1 MTLLVT
7 YLLLTLILSF
17 MCSLLEATLLSSTS
31 SYIES
36 LDKKGYSPKT
46 VDLAKDVKQNI
57 DKSISSILTLNTF
70 ANTMGAAGVGAQAAI
85 IFGSNWQAVIAFVLT
100 LMVLFISEIFP
111 KTLGAIYWRKFIVPA
126 AYIISFMIKI
136 TYPFIFLA
144 TFITNAL
151 QKGRKNEANFSKDE
165 IITIVD
171 MSEKEGILQAK
182 ESILIKN
189 LFKLRNIKAKDI
201 MTPRTVVFAFDSKTT
216 VKEALLNDNLYVYSR
231 IPVYNE
237 SIDDIMGMVFKQT
250 ILEKRVKKKKNTLLK
265 DIMVPVHKVPENLS
279 VSVLFDMFIRMKM
292 HLFVVQDE
300 YGQTSGIVTL
310 EDTLETMLGIEIV
323 DEMDQVTDMQEFAKD
338 ENKRLQRLQRV

>member
-85 IFGSNWQAVIAFVLT
+85 IFGSNWQAVIAFILT

-126 AYIISFMIKI
+126 VYIISFMVKI

-144 TFITNAL
+144 TFITNTL
-151 QKGRKNEANFSKDE
+151 QKGRKNEVNFSKDE
-165 IITIVD
+165 IITIVN
-171 MSEKEGILQAK
+171 MSEKEGVLQAK

-189 LFKLRNIKAKDI
+189 LFKLKNIKAKDI
-201 MTPRTVVFAFDSKTT
+201 MTPRTIVFAFDSKTT
-216 VKEALLNDNLYVYSR
+216 LKEALLNDNLYVYSR

-237 SIDDIMGMVFKQT
+237 SIDDIAGVVFKQT
-250 ILEKRVKKKKNTLLK
+250 ILEKRVKKKKKTLLK
-265 DIMVPVHKVPENLS
+265 DIIVPVHKVPENIS
-279 VSVLFDMFIRMKM
+279 VSTLFDMFIRMKM
-292 HLFVVQDE
+292 HLFIVQDE
-300 YGQTSGIVTL
+300 YGQTSGVVTL
-310 EDTLETMLGIEIV
+310 EDALETLLGIEIV

-338 ENKRLQRLQRV
+338 ENKRLQRL

>member
-85 IFGSNWQAVIAFVLT
+85 IFGSNWQAVIAFILT

-126 AYIISFMIKI
+126 VYTISFMVKI
-136 TYPFIFLA
+136 TYPFIFIA
-144 TFITNAL
+144 TFITNTL
-151 QKGRKNEANFSKDE
+151 QKGRKNEVNFSKDE
-165 IITIVD
+165 IITIVN
-171 MSEKEGILQAK
+171 MSEKEGVLQAK

-189 LFKLRNIKAKDI
+189 LFKLKNIKAKDI

-216 VKEALLNDNLYVYSR
+216 LKEALLNDNLYVYSR

-237 SIDDIMGMVFKQT
+237 SIDDIAGVVFKQT
-250 ILEKRVKKKKNTLLK
+250 ILEKRVKKKKKTLLK
-265 DIMVPVHKVPENLS
+265 DIIVPVHKVPENIS
-279 VSVLFDMFIRMKM
+279 VSTLFDMFIRMKM
-292 HLFVVQDE
+292 HLFIVQDE
-300 YGQTSGIVTL
+300 YGQTSGVVTL
-310 EDTLETMLGIEIV
+310 EDALETLLGIEIV

-338 ENKRLQRLQRV
+338 ENKRLQRL

>member
-85 IFGSNWQAVIAFVLT
+85 IFGSNWQAVIAFILT

-126 AYIISFMIKI
+126 VYIISFMVKI
-136 TYPFIFLA
+136 TYPFIFIA
-144 TFITNAL
+144 TFITNTL
-151 QKGRKNEANFSKDE
+151 QKGRKNEVNFSKDE

-171 MSEKEGILQAK
+171 MSEKEGVLQAK

-189 LFKLRNIKAKDI
+189 LFKLKNIKAKDI

-216 VKEALLNDNLYVYSR
+216 LKEALLNDNLYVYSR

-237 SIDDIMGMVFKQT
+237 SIDDIAGVVFKQT
-250 ILEKRVKKKKNTLLK
+250 ILEKRVKKKKKTLLK

-279 VSVLFDMFIRMKM
+279 VSILFDMFIRKKS

-300 YGQTSGIVTL
+300 YGQTSGVVTL
-310 EDTLETMLGIEIV
+310 EDALETMLGIEIV
-323 DEMDQVTDMQEFAKD
+323 DEMDQVTDLQEFAKD
-338 ENKRLQRLQRV
+338 ESKRLQRV

>member
-46 VDLAKDVKQNI
+46 LDLAKDVKQNI

-85 IFGSNWQAVIAFVLT
+85 IFGSNWQAVIAFILT

-111 KTLGAIYWRKFIVPA
+111 KTVGAIYWRKFIVPA
-126 AYIISFMIKI
+126 VYIISFMVKI

-144 TFITNAL
+144 TFITNTL
-151 QKGRKNEANFSKDE
+151 QKGRKNEVNFSKDE
-165 IITIVD
+165 IITIVN
-171 MSEKEGILQAK
+171 MSEKEGVLQAK

-189 LFKLRNIKAKDI
+189 LFKLKNIKAKDI

-216 VKEALLNDNLYVYSR
+216 LKEALLNDNLYVYSR

-237 SIDDIMGMVFKQT
+237 SIDDIAGVVFKQT
-250 ILEKRVKKKKNTLLK
+250 ILEKRVKKKKKTLLK
-265 DIMVPVHKVPENLS
+265 DIMVPVHKVPENIS
-279 VSVLFDMFIRMKM
+279 VSTLFDMFIRMKM
-292 HLFVVQDE
+292 HLFIVQDE
-300 YGQTSGIVTL
+300 YGQTSGVVTL
-310 EDTLETMLGIEIV
+310 EDALETLLGIEIV

-338 ENKRLQRLQRV
+338 ENKRLQRL

>member
-1 MTLLVT
+1 MTLLIT

-85 IFGSNWQAVIAFVLT
+85 IFGSNWQAVIAFALT

-111 KTLGAIYWRKFIVPA
+111 KTVGAIYWRKFIVPA
-126 AYIISFMIKI
+126 VYIISFMVKI

-144 TFITNAL
+144 TFITNTL
-151 QKGRKNEANFSKDE
+151 QKGRKNEVNFSKDE

-171 MSEKEGILQAK
+171 MSEKEGVLQAK

-189 LFKLRNIKAKDI
+189 LFKLKNIKAKDI
-201 MTPRTVVFAFDSKTT
+201 MTPRTIVFAFDSKTT
-216 VKEALLNDNLYVYSR
+216 LKEALLNDNLYVYSR

-237 SIDDIMGMVFKQT
+237 SIDDIAGVVFKQT
-250 ILEKRVKKKKNTLLK
+250 ILEKRVKKKKKTLLK
-265 DIMVPVHKVPENLS
+265 DIMVPVHKVPENIS
-279 VSVLFDMFIRMKM
+279 VSTLFDMFIRMKM
-292 HLFVVQDE
+292 HLFIVQDE
-300 YGQTSGIVTL
+300 YGQTSGVVTL
-310 EDTLETMLGIEIV
+310 EDALETLLGIEIV
-323 DEMDQVTDMQEFAKD
+323 DEMDQITDMQEFAKD
-338 ENKRLQRLQRV
+338 ENKRLQRL

>member
-85 IFGSNWQAVIAFVLT
+85 IFGSNWQAVIAFILT

-126 AYIISFMIKI
+126 VYIISFMVKI

-171 MSEKEGILQAK
+171 MSEKEGVLQAK
-182 ESILIKN
+182 ESVLIKN
-189 LFKLRNIKAKDI
+189 LFKLKNIKAKDI

-216 VKEALLNDNLYVYSR
+216 LKEALLNDNLYVYSR

-237 SIDDIMGMVFKQT
+237 SIDDIAGVVFKQT
-250 ILEKRVKKKKNTLLK
+250 ILEKRVKKKKKTLLK
-265 DIMVPVHKVPENLS
+265 DIMVPVHKVPENIS
-279 VSVLFDMFIRMKM
+279 VSTLFDMFIRMKM
-292 HLFVVQDE
+292 HLFIVQDE
-300 YGQTSGIVTL
+300 YGQTSGVVTL
-310 EDTLETMLGIEIV
+310 EDALETLLGIEIV

-338 ENKRLQRLQRV
+338 ENKRLQRL

>member
-85 IFGSNWQAVIAFVLT
+85 IFGSNWQAVIAFILT

-126 AYIISFMIKI
+126 VYIISFMVKI
-136 TYPFIFLA
+136 TYPFIFIA
-144 TFITNAL
+144 TFITNTL
-151 QKGRKNEANFSKDE
+151 QKGRKNEVNFSKDE
-165 IITIVD
+165 IITIVN
-171 MSEKEGILQAK
+171 MSEKEGVLQAK

-189 LFKLRNIKAKDI
+189 LFKLKNIKAKDI

-216 VKEALLNDNLYVYSR
+216 LKEALLNDNLYVYSR

-237 SIDDIMGMVFKQT
+237 SIDDIAGVVFKQT
-250 ILEKRVKKKKNTLLK
+250 ILEKRVKKKKKTLLK
-265 DIMVPVHKVPENLS
+265 DIMVPVHKVPENIS
-279 VSVLFDMFIRMKM
+279 VSTLFDMFIRMKM
-292 HLFVVQDE
+292 HLFIVQDE
-300 YGQTSGIVTL
+300 YGQTSGVVTL
-310 EDTLETMLGIEIV
+310 EDALETLLGIEIV
-323 DEMDQVTDMQEFAKD
+323 DEMDQVTDLQEFAKD
-338 ENKRLQRLQRV
+338 ENKRLQRL

>member
-85 IFGSNWQAVIAFVLT
+85 IFGSNWQAVIAFALT

-126 AYIISFMIKI
+126 VYIISFMVKI

-151 QKGRKNEANFSKDE
+151 QKGRKNEVNFSKDE

-171 MSEKEGILQAK
+171 MSEKEGVLQAK

-189 LFKLRNIKAKDI
+189 LFKLKNIKAKDI

-216 VKEALLNDNLYVYSR
+216 LKEALLNDNLYVYSR

-237 SIDDIMGMVFKQT
+237 SIDDIAGVVFKQT
-250 ILEKRVKKKKNTLLK
+250 ILEKRVKKKKKTLLK
-265 DIMVPVHKVPENLS
+265 DIMVPVHKVPENIS
-279 VSVLFDMFIRMKM
+279 VSTLFDMFIRMKM
-292 HLFVVQDE
+292 HLFIVQDE
-300 YGQTSGIVTL
+300 YGQTSGVVTL
-310 EDTLETMLGIEIV
+310 EDALETLLGIEIV

-338 ENKRLQRLQRV
+338 ENKRLQRL

>member
-1 MTLLVT
+1 MTLLVI

-85 IFGSNWQAVIAFVLT
+85 IFGSNWQAVIAFILT

-126 AYIISFMIKI
+126 VYIISFMVKI
-136 TYPFIFLA
+136 TYPFIFIA
-144 TFITNAL
+144 TFITNTL
-151 QKGRKNEANFSKDE
+151 QKGRKNEVNFSKDE
-165 IITIVD
+165 IITIVN
-171 MSEKEGILQAK
+171 MSEKEGVLQAK

-189 LFKLRNIKAKDI
+189 LFKLKNIKAKDI

-216 VKEALLNDNLYVYSR
+216 LKEALLNDNLYVYSR

-237 SIDDIMGMVFKQT
+237 SIDDIAGVVFKQT
-250 ILEKRVKKKKNTLLK
+250 ILEKRVKKKKKTLLK
-265 DIMVPVHKVPENLS
+265 DIMVPVHKVPENIS
-279 VSVLFDMFIRMKM
+279 VSTLFDMFIRMKM
-292 HLFVVQDE
+292 HLFIVQDE
-300 YGQTSGIVTL
+300 YGQTSGVVTL
-310 EDTLETMLGIEIV
+310 EDALETLLGIEIV

-338 ENKRLQRLQRV
+338 ENKRLQRL

>member
-85 IFGSNWQAVIAFVLT
+85 IFGSNWQAVIAFILT

-111 KTLGAIYWRKFIVPA
+111 KTVGAIYWRKFIVPA
-126 AYIISFMIKI
+126 VYIISFMVKV

-151 QKGRKNEANFSKDE
+151 QKGRKNEVNFSKDE
-165 IITIVD
+165 IITIVN
-171 MSEKEGILQAK
+171 MSEKEGVLQAK

-189 LFKLRNIKAKDI
+189 LFKLKNIKAKDI

-216 VKEALLNDNLYVYSR
+216 LKEALLNDNLYVYSR

-237 SIDDIMGMVFKQT
+237 SIDDIAGVVFKQT
-250 ILEKRVKKKKNTLLK
+250 ILEKRVKKKKKTLLK
-265 DIMVPVHKVPENLS
+265 DIMVPVHKVPENIS
-279 VSVLFDMFIRMKM
+279 VSTLFDMFIRMKM
-292 HLFVVQDE
+292 HLFIVQDE
-300 YGQTSGIVTL
+300 YGQTSGVVTL
-310 EDTLETMLGIEIV
+310 EDALETLLGIEIV

-338 ENKRLQRLQRV
+338 ENKRLQRL

>member
-85 IFGSNWQAVIAFVLT
+85 IFGSNWQAVIAFILT

-126 AYIISFMIKI
+126 VYIISFMVKI
-136 TYPFIFLA
+136 TYPFIFIA
-144 TFITNAL
+144 TFITNTL

-165 IITIVD
+165 IITIVN
-171 MSEKEGILQAK
+171 MSEKEGVLQAK

-189 LFKLRNIKAKDI
+189 LFKLKNIKAKDI

-216 VKEALLNDNLYVYSR
+216 LKEALLNDNLYVYSR

-237 SIDDIMGMVFKQT
+237 SIDDIAGVVFKQT
-250 ILEKRVKKKKNTLLK
+250 ILEKRVKKKKKTLLK
-265 DIMVPVHKVPENLS
+265 DIMVPVHKVPENIS
-279 VSVLFDMFIRMKM
+279 VSTLFDMFIRMKM
-292 HLFVVQDE
+292 HLFIVQDE
-300 YGQTSGIVTL
+300 YGQTSGVVTL
-310 EDTLETMLGIEIV
+310 EDALETLLGIEIV

-338 ENKRLQRLQRV
+338 ENKRLQRL

>member
-85 IFGSNWQAVIAFVLT
+85 IFGSNWQAVIAFILT

-126 AYIISFMIKI
+126 VYIISFMVKI
-136 TYPFIFLA
+136 TYPFIFIA
-144 TFITNAL
+144 TFITNTL
-151 QKGRKNEANFSKDE
+151 QKGRKNEVNFSKDE
-165 IITIVD
+165 IITIVN
-171 MSEKEGILQAK
+171 MSEKEGVLQAK

-189 LFKLRNIKAKDI
+189 LFKLKNIKAKDI

-216 VKEALLNDNLYVYSR
+216 LKEALLNDNLYVYSR

-237 SIDDIMGMVFKQT
+237 SIDDIAGVVFKQT
-250 ILEKRVKKKKNTLLK
+250 ILEKRVKKKKKTLLK
-265 DIMVPVHKVPENLS
+265 DIIVPVHKVPENIS
-279 VSVLFDMFIRMKM
+279 VSTLFDMFIRMKM
-292 HLFVVQDE
+292 HLFIVQDE
-300 YGQTSGIVTL
+300 YGQTSGVVTL
-310 EDTLETMLGIEIV
+310 EDALETLLGIEIV

-338 ENKRLQRLQRV
+338 ENKRLQRL

>member
-1 MTLLVT
+1 MTLLIT

-85 IFGSNWQAVIAFVLT
+85 IFGSNWQAVIAFILT

-126 AYIISFMIKI
+126 VYIISFMVKI
-136 TYPFIFLA
+136 TYPFIFIA
-144 TFITNAL
+144 TFITNTL
-151 QKGRKNEANFSKDE
+151 QKGRKNEVNFSKDE
-165 IITIVD
+165 IITIVN
-171 MSEKEGILQAK
+171 MSEKEGVLQAK

-189 LFKLRNIKAKDI
+189 LFKLKNIKAKDI

-216 VKEALLNDNLYVYSR
+216 LKEALLNDNLYVYSR

-237 SIDDIMGMVFKQT
+237 SIDDIAGVVFKQT
-250 ILEKRVKKKKNTLLK
+250 ILEKRVKKKKKTLLK
-265 DIMVPVHKVPENLS
+265 DIIVPVHKVPENIS
-279 VSVLFDMFIRMKM
+279 VSTLFDMFIRMKM
-292 HLFVVQDE
+292 HLFIVQDE
-300 YGQTSGIVTL
+300 YGQTSGVVTL
-310 EDTLETMLGIEIV
+310 EDALETLLGIEIV

-338 ENKRLQRLQRV
+338 ENKRLQRL

>member
-85 IFGSNWQAVIAFVLT
+85 IFGSNWQAVIAFILT

-126 AYIISFMIKI
+126 VYIISFMVKI

-151 QKGRKNEANFSKDE
+151 QKGRKNEVNFSKDE

-171 MSEKEGILQAK
+171 MSEKEGVLQAK

-189 LFKLRNIKAKDI
+189 LFKLKNIKAKDI

-216 VKEALLNDNLYVYSR
+216 LKEALLNDNLYVYSR

-237 SIDDIMGMVFKQT
+237 SIDDIAGVVFKQT
-250 ILEKRVKKKKNTLLK
+250 ILEKRVKKKKKTLLK
-265 DIMVPVHKVPENLS
+265 DIMVPVHKVPENIS
-279 VSVLFDMFIRMKM
+279 VSTLFDMFIRMKM
-292 HLFVVQDE
+292 HLFIVQDE
-300 YGQTSGIVTL
+300 YGQTSGVVTL
-310 EDTLETMLGIEIV
+310 EDALETLLGIEIV

-338 ENKRLQRLQRV
+338 ENKRLQRL

>member
-1 MTLLVT
+1 MTLLIT

-46 VDLAKDVKQNI
+46 VDLAKDIKQNI

-85 IFGSNWQAVIAFVLT
+85 IFGSNWQAVIAFILT

-126 AYIISFMIKI
+126 TYIISFMIKI

-165 IITIVD
+165 IITIVN
-171 MSEKEGILQAK
+171 MSEKEGVLQAK

-189 LFKLRNIKAKDI
+189 LFKLKNIKAKDI

-216 VKEALLNDNLYVYSR
+216 LKEALLNDNLYVYSR

-237 SIDDIMGMVFKQT
+237 SIDDIAGVVFKQT
-250 ILEKRVKKKKNTLLK
+250 ILEKRVKKKKKTLLK
-265 DIMVPVHKVPENLS
+265 DIMVPVHKVPENIS
-279 VSVLFDMFIRMKM
+279 VSTLFDMFIRMKM
-292 HLFVVQDE
+292 HLFIVQDE
-300 YGQTSGIVTL
+300 YGQTSGVVTL
-310 EDTLETMLGIEIV
+310 EDALETLLGIEIV

-338 ENKRLQRLQRV
+338 ENKRLQRL

>member
-85 IFGSNWQAVIAFVLT
+85 IFGSNWQAVIAFALT

-126 AYIISFMIKI
+126 VYIISFMVKI

-165 IITIVD
+165 IITIVN
-171 MSEKEGILQAK
+171 MSEKEGVLQAK

-189 LFKLRNIKAKDI
+189 LFKLKNIKAKDI

-216 VKEALLNDNLYVYSR
+216 LKEALLNDNLYVYSR

-237 SIDDIMGMVFKQT
+237 SIDDIAGVVFKQT
-250 ILEKRVKKKKNTLLK
+250 ILEKRVKKKKKTLLK
-265 DIMVPVHKVPENLS
+265 DIMVPVHKVPENIS
-279 VSVLFDMFIRMKM
+279 VSTLFDMFIRMKM
-292 HLFVVQDE
+292 HLFIVQDE
-300 YGQTSGIVTL
+300 YGQTSGVVTL
-310 EDTLETMLGIEIV
+310 EDALETLLGIEIV

-338 ENKRLQRLQRV
+338 ENKRLQRL

>member
-85 IFGSNWQAVIAFVLT
+85 IFGSNWQAVIAFILT

-126 AYIISFMIKI
+126 VYIISFMVKI
-136 TYPFIFLA
+136 TYPFIFIA
-144 TFITNAL
+144 TFITNTL
-151 QKGRKNEANFSKDE
+151 QKGRKNEVNFSKDE

-171 MSEKEGILQAK
+171 MSEKEGVLQAK

-189 LFKLRNIKAKDI
+189 LFKLKNIKAKDI

-216 VKEALLNDNLYVYSR
+216 LKEALLNDNLYVYSR

-237 SIDDIMGMVFKQT
+237 SIDDIAGVVFKQT
-250 ILEKRVKKKKNTLLK
+250 ILEKRVKKKKKTLLK
-265 DIMVPVHKVPENLS
+265 DIMVPVHKVPENIS
-279 VSVLFDMFIRMKM
+279 VSTLFDMFIRMKM
-292 HLFVVQDE
+292 HLFIVQDE
-300 YGQTSGIVTL
+300 YGQTSGVVTL
-310 EDTLETMLGIEIV
+310 EDALETLLGV
-323 DEMDQVTDMQEFAKD
+323 K
-338 ENKRLQRLQRV
+338 

>member
-1 MTLLVT
+1 MTLLVI

-85 IFGSNWQAVIAFVLT
+85 IFGSNWQAVIAFILT

-126 AYIISFMIKI
+126 VYIISFMVKI
-136 TYPFIFLA
+136 TYPFIFIA
-144 TFITNAL
+144 TFITNTL
-151 QKGRKNEANFSKDE
+151 QKGRKNEVNFSKDE

-171 MSEKEGILQAK
+171 MSEKEGVLQAK

-189 LFKLRNIKAKDI
+189 LFKLKNIKAKDI

-216 VKEALLNDNLYVYSR
+216 LKEALLNDNLYVYSR

-237 SIDDIMGMVFKQT
+237 SIDDIAGVVFKQT
-250 ILEKRVKKKKNTLLK
+250 ILEKRVKKKKKTLLK
-265 DIMVPVHKVPENLS
+265 DIMVPVHKVPENIS
-279 VSVLFDMFIRMKM
+279 VSTLFDMFIRMKM
-292 HLFVVQDE
+292 HLFIVQDS
-300 YGQTSGIVTL
+300 YGQTSGVVTL
-310 EDTLETMLGIEIV
+310 EDALETLLGVEIV
-323 DEMDQVTDMQEFAKD
+323 DEMDEVTDMQEFAKD
-338 ENKRLQRLQRV
+338 ENKRLQRL

>member
-1 MTLLVT
+1 MTLLIT

-85 IFGSNWQAVIAFVLT
+85 IFGSNWQAVIAFALT

-126 AYIISFMIKI
+126 TYIISFMVKV

-171 MSEKEGILQAK
+171 MSEKEGVLQAK

-189 LFKLRNIKAKDI
+189 LFKLKNIKAKDI

-216 VKEALLNDNLYVYSR
+216 LKEALLNDNLYVYSR

-237 SIDDIMGMVFKQT
+237 SIDDIAGVVFKQT
-250 ILEKRVKKKKNTLLK
+250 ILEKRVKKKKKTLLK
-265 DIMVPVHKVPENLS
+265 DIMVPVHKVPENIS
-279 VSVLFDMFIRMKM
+279 VSTLFDMFIRMKM
-292 HLFVVQDE
+292 HLFIVQDE
-300 YGQTSGIVTL
+300 YGQTSGVVTL
-310 EDTLETMLGIEIV
+310 EDALETLLGIEIV

-338 ENKRLQRLQRV
+338 ENKRLQRL

>member
-1 MTLLVT
+1 MTLLVI

-85 IFGSNWQAVIAFVLT
+85 IFGSNWQAVIAFILT

-126 AYIISFMIKI
+126 VYIISFMVKI
-136 TYPFIFLA
+136 TYPFIFIA
-144 TFITNAL
+144 TFITNTL
-151 QKGRKNEANFSKDE
+151 QKGRKNEVNFSKDE
-165 IITIVD
+165 IITIVN
-171 MSEKEGILQAK
+171 MSEKEGVLQAK
-182 ESILIKN
+182 ESVLIKN
-189 LFKLRNIKAKDI
+189 LFKLKNIKAKDI

-216 VKEALLNDNLYVYSR
+216 LKEALLNDNLYVYSR

-237 SIDDIMGMVFKQT
+237 SIDDIVGVVFKQT
-250 ILEKRVKKKKNTLLK
+250 ILEKRVKKKKKTILK
-265 DIMVPVHKVPENLS
+265 DIMVPVHKVPENIS
-279 VSVLFDMFIRMKM
+279 VSTLFDMFIRMKM
-292 HLFVVQDE
+292 HLFIVQDE
-300 YGQTSGIVTL
+300 YGQTSGVVTL
-310 EDTLETMLGIEIV
+310 EDALETLLGIEIV

-338 ENKRLQRLQRV
+338 ENKRLQRL

>member
-85 IFGSNWQAVIAFVLT
+85 IFGSNWQAVIAFILT

-111 KTLGAIYWRKFIVPA
+111 KTLGTIYWRKFIVPA
-126 AYIISFMIKI
+126 TYIISFMVKI

-144 TFITNAL
+144 TFITNTL
-151 QKGRKNEANFSKDE
+151 QKGRKNEVNFSKDE
-165 IITIVD
+165 IITIVN
-171 MSEKEGILQAK
+171 MSEKDGVLQAK

-189 LFKLRNIKAKDI
+189 LFKLKNIKAKDI

-216 VKEALLNDNLYVYSR
+216 LKEALLNDNLYVYSR

-237 SIDDIMGMVFKQT
+237 SIDDIAGVVFKQT
-250 ILEKRVKKKKNTLLK
+250 ILEKRVKKKKKTLLK
-265 DIMVPVHKVPENLS
+265 DIMVPVHKVPENIS
-279 VSVLFDMFIRMKM
+279 VSTLFDMFIRMKM
-292 HLFVVQDE
+292 HLFIVQDE
-300 YGQTSGIVTL
+300 YGQTSGVVTL
-310 EDTLETMLGIEIV
+310 EDALETLLGIEIV

-338 ENKRLQRLQRV
+338 ENKRLQRL

>member
-85 IFGSNWQAVIAFVLT
+85 IFGSNWQAVIAFILT

-126 AYIISFMIKI
+126 VYIISIMVKI

-165 IITIVD
+165 IITIVN
-171 MSEKEGILQAK
+171 MSEKEGVLQAK

-189 LFKLRNIKAKDI
+189 LFKLKNIKAKDI

-216 VKEALLNDNLYVYSR
+216 LKEALLNDNLYVYSR

-237 SIDDIMGMVFKQT
+237 SIDDIAGVVFKQT
-250 ILEKRVKKKKNTLLK
+250 ILEKRVKKKKKTLLK
-265 DIMVPVHKVPENLS
+265 DIMVPVHKVPENIS
-279 VSVLFDMFIRMKM
+279 VSTLFDMFIRMKM
-292 HLFVVQDE
+292 HLFIVQDE
-300 YGQTSGIVTL
+300 YGQTSGVVTL
-310 EDTLETMLGIEIV
+310 EDALETLLGIEIV

-338 ENKRLQRLQRV
+338 ENKRLQRL

>member
-85 IFGSNWQAVIAFVLT
+85 IFGSNWQAVIAFILT

-126 AYIISFMIKI
+126 TYIISFMVKV

-144 TFITNAL
+144 TFITNTL
-151 QKGRKNEANFSKDE
+151 QKGRKNEVNFSKDE
-165 IITIVD
+165 IITIVN
-171 MSEKEGILQAK
+171 MSEKEGVLQAK

-189 LFKLRNIKAKDI
+189 LFKLKNIKAKDI

-216 VKEALLNDNLYVYSR
+216 LKEALLNDNLYVYSR

-237 SIDDIMGMVFKQT
+237 SIDDIAGVVFKQT
-250 ILEKRVKKKKNTLLK
+250 ILEKRVKKKKKTLLK
-265 DIMVPVHKVPENLS
+265 DIMVPVHKVPENIS
-279 VSVLFDMFIRMKM
+279 VSTLFDMFIRMKM
-292 HLFVVQDE
+292 HLFIVQDE
-300 YGQTSGIVTL
+300 YGQTSGVVTL
-310 EDTLETMLGIEIV
+310 EDALETLLGIEIV

-338 ENKRLQRLQRV
+338 ENKRLQRL

>member
-85 IFGSNWQAVIAFVLT
+85 IFGSNWQAVIAFILT

-126 AYIISFMIKI
+126 VYIISFMVKI
-136 TYPFIFLA
+136 TYPFIFIA

-165 IITIVD
+165 IITIVN
-171 MSEKEGILQAK
+171 MSEKEGVLQAK

-189 LFKLRNIKAKDI
+189 LFKLKNIKAKDI

-216 VKEALLNDNLYVYSR
+216 LKEALLNDNLYVYSR

-237 SIDDIMGMVFKQT
+237 SIDDIAGVVFKQT
-250 ILEKRVKKKKNTLLK
+250 ILEKRVKKKKKTLLK
-265 DIMVPVHKVPENLS
+265 DIIVPVHKVPENIS
-279 VSVLFDMFIRMKM
+279 VSTLFDMFIRMKM
-292 HLFVVQDE
+292 HLFIVQDE
-300 YGQTSGIVTL
+300 YGQTSGVVTL
-310 EDTLETMLGIEIV
+310 EDALETLLGIEIV

-338 ENKRLQRLQRV
+338 ENKRLQRL

>member
-85 IFGSNWQAVIAFVLT
+85 IFGSNWQAVIAFILT

-126 AYIISFMIKI
+126 VYIISFMVKI

-171 MSEKEGILQAK
+171 MSEKEGVLQAK

-189 LFKLRNIKAKDI
+189 LFKLKNIKAKDI

-216 VKEALLNDNLYVYSR
+216 LKEALLNDNLYVYSR

-237 SIDDIMGMVFKQT
+237 SIDDIAGVVFKQT
-250 ILEKRVKKKKNTLLK
+250 ILEKRVKKKKKTLLK
-265 DIMVPVHKVPENLS
+265 DIMVPVHKVPENIS
-279 VSVLFDMFIRMKM
+279 VSTLFDMFIRMKM
-292 HLFVVQDE
+292 HLFIVQDE
-300 YGQTSGIVTL
+300 YGQTSGVVTL
-310 EDTLETMLGIEIV
+310 EDALETLLGIEIV

-338 ENKRLQRLQRV
+338 ENKRLQRL

>member
-85 IFGSNWQAVIAFVLT
+85 IFGSNWQAVIAFILT

-126 AYIISFMIKI
+126 VYIISFMIKI

-171 MSEKEGILQAK
+171 MSEKEGVLQAK

-189 LFKLRNIKAKDI
+189 LFKLKNIKAKDI

-216 VKEALLNDNLYVYSR
+216 LKEALLNDNLYVYSR

-237 SIDDIMGMVFKQT
+237 SIDDIAGVVFKQT
-250 ILEKRVKKKKNTLLK
+250 ILEKRVKKKKKTLLK
-265 DIMVPVHKVPENLS
+265 DIMVPVHKVPENIS
-279 VSVLFDMFIRMKM
+279 VSTLFDMFIRMKM
-292 HLFVVQDE
+292 HLFIVQDE
-300 YGQTSGIVTL
+300 YGQTSGVVTL
-310 EDTLETMLGIEIV
+310 EDALETMLGIEIV
-323 DEMDQVTDMQEFAKD
+323 DEMDQVADLQEFAKD
-338 ENKRLQRLQRV
+338 ESKRLQRV

>member
-85 IFGSNWQAVIAFVLT
+85 IFGSNWQAVIAFILT

-111 KTLGAIYWRKFIVPA
+111 KTVGAIYWRKFIVPA
-126 AYIISFMIKI
+126 VYIISFMVKI

-165 IITIVD
+165 IITIVN
-171 MSEKEGILQAK
+171 MSEKEGVLQAK

-189 LFKLRNIKAKDI
+189 LFKLKNIKAKDI

-216 VKEALLNDNLYVYSR
+216 LKEALLNDNLYVYSR

-237 SIDDIMGMVFKQT
+237 SIDDIAGVVFKQT
-250 ILEKRVKKKKNTLLK
+250 ILEKRVKKKKKTILK
-265 DIMVPVHKVPENLS
+265 DIMVPVHKVPENIS
-279 VSVLFDMFIRMKM
+279 VSTLFDMFIRMKM
-292 HLFVVQDE
+292 HLFIVQDE
-300 YGQTSGIVTL
+300 YGQTSGVVTL
-310 EDTLETMLGIEIV
+310 EDALETLLGIEIV

-338 ENKRLQRLQRV
+338 ENKRLQRL

>member
-85 IFGSNWQAVIAFVLT
+85 IFGSNWQAVIAFILT

-126 AYIISFMIKI
+126 VYIISFMVKI
-136 TYPFIFLA
+136 TYPFIFIA
-144 TFITNAL
+144 TFITNTL
-151 QKGRKNEANFSKDE
+151 QKGRKNEVNFSKDE
-165 IITIVD
+165 IITIVN
-171 MSEKEGILQAK
+171 MSEKEGVLQAK

-189 LFKLRNIKAKDI
+189 LFKLKNIKAKDI

-216 VKEALLNDNLYVYSR
+216 LKEALLNDNLYVYSR

-237 SIDDIMGMVFKQT
+237 SIDDIAGVVFKQT
-250 ILEKRVKKKKNTLLK
+250 ILEKRVKKKKKTLLK
-265 DIMVPVHKVPENLS
+265 DIMVPVHKVPENIS
-279 VSVLFDMFIRMKM
+279 VSTLFDMFIRMKM
-292 HLFVVQDE
+292 HLFIVQDE
-300 YGQTSGIVTL
+300 YGQTSGVVTL
-310 EDTLETMLGIEIV
+310 EDTLETLLGIEIV

-338 ENKRLQRLQRV
+338 ENKRLQRL

>member
-1 MTLLVT
+1 MTLLIT

-85 IFGSNWQAVIAFVLT
+85 IFGSNWQAVIAFILT

-126 AYIISFMIKI
+126 VYIISFMVKI

-165 IITIVD
+165 IITIVN
-171 MSEKEGILQAK
+171 MSEKEGVLQAK

-189 LFKLRNIKAKDI
+189 LFKLKNIKAKDI

-216 VKEALLNDNLYVYSR
+216 LKEALLNDNLYVYSR
-231 IPVYNE
+231 RPVYNE
-237 SIDDIMGMVFKQT
+237 SIDDIAGVVFKQT
-250 ILEKRVKKKKNTLLK
+250 ILEKRVKKKKKTLLK
-265 DIMVPVHKVPENLS
+265 DIMVPVHKVPENIS
-279 VSVLFDMFIRMKM
+279 VSTLFDMFIRMKM
-292 HLFVVQDE
+292 HLFIVQDE
-300 YGQTSGIVTL
+300 YGQTSGVVTL
-310 EDTLETMLGIEIV
+310 EDALETMLGIEIV
-323 DEMDQVTDMQEFAKD
+323 DEMDQVADLQEFAKD
-338 ENKRLQRLQRV
+338 ESKRLQRV

>member
-85 IFGSNWQAVIAFVLT
+85 IFGSNWQAVIAFILT

-126 AYIISFMIKI
+126 VYIISFMVKI
-136 TYPFIFLA
+136 TYPFIFIA
-144 TFITNAL
+144 TFITNTL
-151 QKGRKNEANFSKDE
+151 QKGRKNEVNFSKDE
-165 IITIVD
+165 IITIVN
-171 MSEKEGILQAK
+171 MSEKEGVIQAK

-189 LFKLRNIKAKDI
+189 LFKLKNIKAKDI

-216 VKEALLNDNLYVYSR
+216 LKEALLNDNLYVYSR

-237 SIDDIMGMVFKQT
+237 SIDDIAGVVFKQT
-250 ILEKRVKKKKNTLLK
+250 ILEKRVKKKKKTLLK
-265 DIMVPVHKVPENLS
+265 DIMVPVHKVPENIS
-279 VSVLFDMFIRMKM
+279 VSTLFDMFIRMKM
-292 HLFVVQDE
+292 HLFIVQDE
-300 YGQTSGIVTL
+300 YGQTSGVVTL
-310 EDTLETMLGIEIV
+310 EDALETLLGIEIV

-338 ENKRLQRLQRV
+338 ENKRLQRL

>member
-1 MTLLVT
+1 MTLLVI

-36 LDKKGYSPKT
+36 LDKKGYSSKT

-85 IFGSNWQAVIAFVLT
+85 IFGSNWQAVIAFILT
-100 LMVLFISEIFP
+100 LMVLFISEISP

-126 AYIISFMIKI
+126 VYIISFMVKI
-136 TYPFIFLA
+136 TYPFIFIA
-144 TFITNAL
+144 TFITNTL
-151 QKGRKNEANFSKDE
+151 QKGRKNEVNFSKDE
-165 IITIVD
+165 IITIVN
-171 MSEKEGILQAK
+171 MSEKEGVLQAK
-182 ESILIKN
+182 ESVLIKN
-189 LFKLRNIKAKDI
+189 LFKLKNIKAKDI

-216 VKEALLNDNLYVYSR
+216 LKEALLNDNLYVYSR

-237 SIDDIMGMVFKQT
+237 SIDDIAGVVFKQT
-250 ILEKRVKKKKNTLLK
+250 ILEKRVKKKKKTLLK
-265 DIMVPVHKVPENLS
+265 DIIVPVHKVPENIS
-279 VSVLFDMFIRMKM
+279 VSTLFDMFIRMKM
-292 HLFVVQDE
+292 HLFIVQDE
-300 YGQTSGIVTL
+300 YGQTSGVVTL
-310 EDTLETMLGIEIV
+310 EDALETMLGIEIV

-338 ENKRLQRLQRV
+338 ENKRLQRL

>member
-17 MCSLLEATLLSSTS
+17 MCSLLEASLLSSTS

-85 IFGSNWQAVIAFVLT
+85 IFGSNWQAVIAFILT

-126 AYIISFMIKI
+126 VYIISFMVKI
-136 TYPFIFLA
+136 TYPFIFIA
-144 TFITNAL
+144 TFITNTL
-151 QKGRKNEANFSKDE
+151 QKGRKNEVNFSKDE
-165 IITIVD
+165 IITIVN
-171 MSEKEGILQAK
+171 MSEKEGVLQAK

-189 LFKLRNIKAKDI
+189 LFKLKNIKAKDI

-216 VKEALLNDNLYVYSR
+216 LKEALLNDNLYVYSR

-237 SIDDIMGMVFKQT
+237 SIDDIAGVVFKQT
-250 ILEKRVKKKKNTLLK
+250 ILEKRVKKKKKTLLK
-265 DIMVPVHKVPENLS
+265 DIIVPVHKVPENIS
-279 VSVLFDMFIRMKM
+279 VSTLFDMFIRMKM
-292 HLFVVQDE
+292 HLFIVQDE
-300 YGQTSGIVTL
+300 YGQTSGVVTL
-310 EDTLETMLGIEIV
+310 EDALETLLGIEIV

-338 ENKRLQRLQRV
+338 ENKRLQRL

>member
-85 IFGSNWQAVIAFVLT
+85 IFGSNWQAVIAFILT

-126 AYIISFMIKI
+126 TYIISFMVKV

-171 MSEKEGILQAK
+171 MSEKEGVLQAK

-189 LFKLRNIKAKDI
+189 LFKLKNIKAKDI

-216 VKEALLNDNLYVYSR
+216 LKEALLNDNLYVYSR

-237 SIDDIMGMVFKQT
+237 SIDDIAGVVFKQT
-250 ILEKRVKKKKNTLLK
+250 ILEKRVKKKKKTLLK
-265 DIMVPVHKVPENLS
+265 DIMVPVHKVPENIS
-279 VSVLFDMFIRMKM
+279 VSTLFDMFIRMKM
-292 HLFVVQDE
+292 HLFIVQDE
-300 YGQTSGIVTL
+300 YGQTSGVVTL
-310 EDTLETMLGIEIV
+310 EDALETLLGIEIV

-338 ENKRLQRLQRV
+338 ENKRLQRL

>member
-1 MTLLVT
+1 MTLLVI

-36 LDKKGYSPKT
+36 LDKKGYSQKT
-46 VDLAKDVKQNI
+46 VDLAKDIKQNI

-85 IFGSNWQAVIAFVLT
+85 IFGSNWQAVIAFILT

-126 AYIISFMIKI
+126 VYIISFMVKI

-165 IITIVD
+165 IITIVN
-171 MSEKEGILQAK
+171 MSEKEGVLQAK

-189 LFKLRNIKAKDI
+189 LFKLKNIKAKDI

-216 VKEALLNDNLYVYSR
+216 LKEALLNDNLYVYSR

-237 SIDDIMGMVFKQT
+237 SIDDIAGVVFKQT
-250 ILEKRVKKKKNTLLK
+250 ILEKRVKKKKKTLLK
-265 DIMVPVHKVPENLS
+265 DIMVPVHKVPENIS
-279 VSVLFDMFIRMKM
+279 VSTLFDMFIRMKM
-292 HLFVVQDE
+292 HLFIVQDE
-300 YGQTSGIVTL
+300 YGQTSGVVTL
-310 EDTLETMLGIEIV
+310 EDALETMLGIEIV
-323 DEMDQVTDMQEFAKD
+323 DEMDQVADLQEFAKD
-338 ENKRLQRLQRV
+338 ESKRLQRV

>member
-85 IFGSNWQAVIAFVLT
+85 IFGSNWQAVIAFILT

-126 AYIISFMIKI
+126 VYIISFMVKI

-144 TFITNAL
+144 TFITNTL
-151 QKGRKNEANFSKDE
+151 QKGRKNEVNFSKDE
-165 IITIVD
+165 IITIVN
-171 MSEKEGILQAK
+171 MSEKEGVLQAK
-182 ESILIKN
+182 ESVLIKN
-189 LFKLRNIKAKDI
+189 LFKLKNIKAKDI

-216 VKEALLNDNLYVYSR
+216 LKEALLNDNLYVYSR

-237 SIDDIMGMVFKQT
+237 SIDDIAGVVFKQT
-250 ILEKRVKKKKNTLLK
+250 ILEKRVKKKKKTLLK
-265 DIMVPVHKVPENLS
+265 DIIVPVHKVPENIS
-279 VSVLFDMFIRMKM
+279 VSTLFDMFIRMKM
-292 HLFVVQDE
+292 HLFIVQDE
-300 YGQTSGIVTL
+300 YGQTSGVVTL
-310 EDTLETMLGIEIV
+310 EDALETLLGIEIV

-338 ENKRLQRLQRV
+338 ENKRLQRL

>member
-1 MTLLVT
+1 MTLLVI

-36 LDKKGYSPKT
+36 LDKKGYSQKT
-46 VDLAKDVKQNI
+46 VDLAKDIKQNI

-85 IFGSNWQAVIAFVLT
+85 IFGSNWQAVIAFILT

-126 AYIISFMIKI
+126 TYIISFMIKI

-171 MSEKEGILQAK
+171 MSEKEGVIQAK

-189 LFKLRNIKAKDI
+189 LFKLKNIKAKDI
-201 MTPRTVVFAFDSKTT
+201 MTPRTVVFALDFKTS

-237 SIDDIMGMVFKQT
+237 SIDDIVGVVFKQT
-250 ILEKRVKKKKNTLLK
+250 ILEKRVKKKKSTLLK
-265 DIMVPVHKVPENLS
+265 DIMVPIHKVPENLS
-279 VSVLFDMFIRMKM
+279 VSVLFDLFIRMKM
-292 HLFVVQDE
+292 HLFLVQDE
-300 YGQTSGIVTL
+300 YGQTSGVVTL

-338 ENKRLQRLQRV
+338 ESRRLQRL

>member
-1 MTLLVT
+1 MTLLIT

-85 IFGSNWQAVIAFVLT
+85 IFGSNWQAVIAFILT

-126 AYIISFMIKI
+126 TYIISFMVKV

-151 QKGRKNEANFSKDE
+151 QKGRKNEVNFSKDE
-165 IITIVD
+165 IITIVN
-171 MSEKEGILQAK
+171 MSEKEGVLQAK

-189 LFKLRNIKAKDI
+189 LFKLKNIKAKDI

-216 VKEALLNDNLYVYSR
+216 LKEALLNDNLYVYSR

-237 SIDDIMGMVFKQT
+237 SIDDIAGVVFKQT
-250 ILEKRVKKKKNTLLK
+250 ILEKRVKKKKKTLLK
-265 DIMVPVHKVPENLS
+265 DIMVPVHKVPENIS
-279 VSVLFDMFIRMKM
+279 VSTLFDMFIRMKM
-292 HLFVVQDE
+292 HLFIVQDE
-300 YGQTSGIVTL
+300 YGQTSGVVTL
-310 EDTLETMLGIEIV
+310 EDALETLLGIEIV

-338 ENKRLQRLQRV
+338 ENKRLQRL

>member
-85 IFGSNWQAVIAFVLT
+85 IFGSNWQAVIAFILT

-111 KTLGAIYWRKFIVPA
+111 KTVGAIYWRKFIVPA
-126 AYIISFMIKI
+126 VYIISFMVKI

-144 TFITNAL
+144 TFITNTL
-151 QKGRKNEANFSKDE
+151 QKGRKNEVNFSKDE

-171 MSEKEGILQAK
+171 MSEKEGVLQAK

-189 LFKLRNIKAKDI
+189 LFKLKNIKAKDI

-216 VKEALLNDNLYVYSR
+216 LKEALLNDNLYVYSR

-237 SIDDIMGMVFKQT
+237 SIDDIAGVVFKQT
-250 ILEKRVKKKKNTLLK
+250 ILEKRVKKKKKTLLK
-265 DIMVPVHKVPENLS
+265 DIMVPVHKVPENIS
-279 VSVLFDMFIRMKM
+279 VSTLFDMFIRMKM
-292 HLFVVQDE
+292 HLFIVQDE
-300 YGQTSGIVTL
+300 YGQTSGVVTL
-310 EDTLETMLGIEIV
+310 EDALETLLGIEIV

-338 ENKRLQRLQRV
+338 ENKRLQRL